1 MTTRSVPRA
10 TSTKV
15 TSRIDAQFRD
25 QPAMRLTDAQVRRL
39 CHLSTD
45 ECRDAL
51 DELVDR
57 GALVRDASGHYRS
70 RTGRS

>member
-1 MTTRSVPRA
+1 VA
-10 TSTKV
+10 

-39 CHLSTD
+39 CHLSAD

-57 GALVRDASGHYRS
+57 GALVRDASGRYRS
-70 RTGRS
+70 RTAR

>member
-1 MTTRSVPRA
+1 MTTRSAPRMA
-10 TSTKV
+10 SPKV
-15 TSRIDAQFRD
+15 SGRIAAQFRD

-39 CHLSTD
+39 CHLSAD

-57 GALVRDASGHYRS
+57 GALVREESGHYRS
-70 RTGRS
+70 RTAR